1 MTSDLPI
8 YLDHAATTPVAP
20 EVVAAMLPYLGDLF
34 GNPASRSHAYGWD
47 AEKAVKSARTSVAKL
62 IGASPAE
69 IVFTSGATEANNL
82 AIKGIVKASPSRRG
96 HIITTAI
103 EHKAVLDSVRALE
116 REGCSVTIVGVD
128 SEGRVDPDEVEAAIR
143 EDTLVCSVMLA
154 NNETGTLQPVREVA
168 AACRARG
175 VVVHC
180 DAVQAVGKVP
190 VNVKELGVDLLSISA
205 HKMYGPKGVGAL
217 YVQSRTPKLKLEPLI
232 HGGGHERGLRSGTL
246 PVHQIVGFGEA
257 AALALKEQKTGAEA
271 DRQSELRDRV
281 WELVSASIED
291 VRINGCQD
299 HRLPHVLNLGFAG
312 IDAEAM
318 ILAMRDLAVATGS
331 ACTSASYEPSHVLTA
346 MGVPREYLDG
356 SIRIS
361 IGRSTTKE
369 QVEHVGARII
379 ETVQAL
385 RLF

>member
-143 EDTLVCSVMLA
+143 EDTLVCDA
-154 NNETGTLQPVREVA
+154 GEQRDRHA
-168 AACRARG
+168 AAR
-175 VVVHC
+175 
-180 DAVQAVGKVP
+180 P
-190 VNVKELGVDLLSISA
+190 
-205 HKMYGPKGVGAL
+205 
-217 YVQSRTPKLKLEPLI
+217 
-232 HGGGHERGLRSGTL
+232 
-246 PVHQIVGFGEA
+246 
-257 AALALKEQKTGAEA
+257 
-271 DRQSELRDRV
+271 
-281 WELVSASIED
+281 
-291 VRINGCQD
+291 
-299 HRLPHVLNLGFAG
+299 
-312 IDAEAM
+312 
-318 ILAMRDLAVATGS
+318 
-331 ACTSASYEPSHVLTA
+331 
-346 MGVPREYLDG
+346 
-356 SIRIS
+356 
-361 IGRSTTKE
+361 
-369 QVEHVGARII
+369 
-379 ETVQAL
+379 
-385 RLF
+385 